1 MSGEEW
7 EDLYK
12 YRMSPVAFECCK
24 ISNGE
29 RLLSA
34 ALLSIL
40 KKIKIRLEYDFK
52 RQLTG

>member
-29 RLLSA
+29 RDCFQQRCCQF
-34 ALLSIL
+34 L
-40 KKIKIRLEYDFK
+40 KKLRLGLSMTLKDN
-52 RQLTG
+52 